1 MTTPWNLYY
10 WPMLPG
16 RGEFIR
22 LAFEAAGARY
32 VDVARAPE
40 SDGGGVASVLRMMR
54 SADHGRYAGYAAPF
68 VERDGVVLSQVAN
81 ILHTIAPELGLAP
94 ASDRDRSH
102 ALQLQLTH
110 ADVTAEAHDTHHPVS
125 NALYYEDQ
133 IYAAKQAS
141 ASFVR
146 DRLPKLLGYF
156 EQVLAAGDG
165 PWFFDDQLTYV
176 DLSMAHVLGG
186 IVHAFPTATEAV
198 LSTTPTLVAHRARVD
213 ALPAVAAYR
222 ASDRWM
228 PFNEH
233 GVFRYYEAL
242 DDAAREAVDIV
253 PAG

>member
-1 MTTPWNLYY
+1 MSTPWKLYY

-22 LAFEAAGARY
+22 LAFEAAGATY
-32 VDVARAPE
+32 VDVARLPE
-40 SDGGGVASVLRMMR
+40 SDGGGVPAVVRMMR
-54 SADHGRYAGYAAPF
+54 NAEHGRYAGYAAPF

-81 ILHTIAPELGLAP
+81 ILHTIAPGLGLAP

-102 ALQLQLTH
+102 ALQLQLTL
-110 ADVTAEAHDTHHPVS
+110 ADVTTEVHDTHHPVS
-125 NALYYEDQ
+125 SALYYEDQ
-133 IYAAKQAS
+133 IDAAKQA
-141 ASFVR
+141 AACFVR

-156 EQVLAAGDG
+156 EQVLSAGDG
-165 PWFFDDQLTYV
+165 PWFFDETLTYV

-198 LSTTPTLVAHRARVD
+198 LATTPTLVAHRARVD

-222 ASDRWM
+222 ASDRCM

-242 DDAAREAVDIV
+242 ETAAREAV
-253 PAG
+253 AG